1 MTTYTD
7 LSHHGLAGDPP
18 VEPAVD
24 INGST
29 LRVLL
34 RRRDAEGGLG
44 WTLSLSGPVKSGWEQ
59 VAMHQ
64 AIAAMVSVALEDA
77 GYPLPASLADP
88 EVAERRLRREC
99 ARLRGEL
106 DVVTTE
112 RDRLFDGRDQALSS
126 GV

>member
-1 MTTYTD
+1 MTTYID
-7 LSHHGLAGDPP
+7 LPHCGFAGDQSL
-18 VEPAVD
+18 EPAVQID
-24 INGST
+24 GSR

-34 RRRDAEGGLG
+34 RRHDKRGEGV
-44 WTLSLSGPVKSGWEQ
+44 TLALSGPVKSGWEQ